1 MSDRLPAAILGSTD
15 LEVTRLGYGGLELK
29 GPAVDGRD
37 LTHGEAAEVLDAVL
51 DSGITLID
59 TADCYGIS
67 EETIGRHLSDRRS
80 EYVLATKAGCH
91 RDAPPSGGT
100 KDLTREGL
108 VYNVERS
115 LRRLRTDHIDLLQIH
130 TPVVKRGNRPVLGH
144 TEREEIIATLEDMRA
159 QGKFRWL
166 GVSTNLPHL
175 AHFFNWGVFDAYMLP
190 YSVFQREHEEW
201 ITKLAGLGLGTIIR
215 SGAARGEPDH
225 EGSVAYLQGVLLSPE
240 TRWRYFQSLDLD
252 SLRDPGGQPDRLHPA
267 LLPGPS
273 RHPYRRQRHGRPRG
287 AQRERAHRGARPA
300 AARRRRRSQP
310 PREHGRH
317 DVPAKIPSGLQIHPA
332 RPLRPLPGPLRP
344 LAEGRTWTRITI
356 GESQADTFR
365 LDRSHRPPLYLKVSP
380 VRRRRD
386 LLREKERIEWLR
398 GRLPVPEVLA
408 YETDC
413 REEYLLLSA
422 LPGRDA
428 ATLTGDRPD
437 DNMVRLLANGL
448 RSIHAVP
455 IDECPFEMSLD
466 RMIEEAGRNVAR
478 GLVDEADFDDERRGR
493 SAAEMFEELLS
504 RRLAEEDLVFT
515 HGDYCLPNVS

>member
-37 LTHGEAAEVLDAVL
+37 LTHAEAAEVLDAVL
-51 DSGITLID
+51 DSGITMID

-67 EETIGRHLSDRRS
+67 EEMIGRHLSNRRS

-144 TEREEIIATLEDMRA
+144 TERDEIIATLEHMRA
-159 QGKFRWL
+159 QGKFRWI

-240 TRWRYFQSLDLD
+240 TRWRYFEALDLD
-252 SLRDPGGQPDRLHPA
+252 SLRGPGESRIAFILRYCLSHPGVDTVVNGTVSLEELRENVRTA
-267 LLPGPS
+267 ERGPLPQDIVDEVN
-273 RHPYRRQRHGRPRG
+273 RRM
-287 AQRERAHRGARPA
+287 
-300 AARRRRRSQP
+300 STV
-310 PREHGRH
+310 
-317 DVPAKIPSGLQIHPA
+317 DMTPAKIPSGLPI
-332 RPLRPLPGPLRP
+332 
-344 LAEGRTWTRITI
+344 
-356 GESQADTFR
+356 
-365 LDRSHRPPLYLKVSP
+365 RPP
-380 VRRRRD
+380 
-386 LLREKERIEWLR
+386 
-398 GRLPVPEVLA
+398 GR
-408 YETDC
+408 
-413 REEYLLLSA
+413 
-422 LPGRDA
+422 
-428 ATLTGDRPD
+428 
-437 DNMVRLLANGL
+437 
-448 RSIHAVP
+448 
-455 IDECPFEMSLD
+455 
-466 RMIEEAGRNVAR
+466 
-478 GLVDEADFDDERRGR
+478 
-493 SAAEMFEELLS
+493 
-504 RRLAEEDLVFT
+504 
-515 HGDYCLPNVS
+515 

>member
-1 MSDRLPAAILGSTD
+1 MADRLPTAVLGRTG

-37 LTHGEAAEVLDAVL
+37 LTHAEAAEVLDAVL
-51 DSGITLID
+51 DSGITMID

-67 EETIGRHLSDRRS
+67 EETIGRHLSNRRF

-144 TEREEIIATLEDMRA
+144 TEREEIIATLEHMRA
-159 QGKFRWL
+159 QGKFRWI

-190 YSVFQREHEEW
+190 YSVFQREHEKW

-252 SLRDPGGQPDRLHPA
+252 SLRDPGESRIAFILRYCLSHPGVDTVVNGTVSLEELRENVRTA
-267 LLPGPS
+267 ERGPLP
-273 RHPYRRQRHGRPRG
+273 RDVVDEVNRRV
-287 AQRERAHRGARPA
+287 
-300 AARRRRRSQP
+300 STV
-310 PREHGRH
+310 
-317 DVPAKIPSGLQIHPA
+317 DMVPAKIPRGLQVTP
-332 RPLRPLPGPLRP
+332 
-344 LAEGRTWTRITI
+344 
-356 GESQADTFR
+356 SAD
-365 LDRSHRPPLYLKVSP
+365 
-380 VRRRRD
+380 
-386 LLREKERIEWLR
+386 
-398 GRLPVPEVLA
+398 
-408 YETDC
+408 
-413 REEYLLLSA
+413 
-422 LPGRDA
+422 
-428 ATLTGDRPD
+428 
-437 DNMVRLLANGL
+437 
-448 RSIHAVP
+448 
-455 IDECPFEMSLD
+455 
-466 RMIEEAGRNVAR
+466 
-478 GLVDEADFDDERRGR
+478 
-493 SAAEMFEELLS
+493 
-504 RRLAEEDLVFT
+504 
-515 HGDYCLPNVS
+515 